1 MKKGYYSLLAL
12 PLVATMFLAG
22 CGKTTRNALELK
34 TLHAETVSA
43 YDNGTTNT
51 YFKKTG
57 SAETEE
63 KDYFVVQYN
72 EGITAYQTSDDEKDK
87 STDLY
92 KRYNQLK
99 SVYGRTMSLAY
110 AYYADFRN
118 VFYENIES
126 KKPDAKELTELYDRL
141 KTFQRELAS
150 FNANKLDLERE
161 TELFGA
167 GSSIIGASVDK
178 FNYSYTNLIK
188 VTLNFVNYFKDLHV
202 KYFYSEDQ
210 TIDKSY
216 ALRVYDEGLL
226 SMANYIYKGYLN
238 SLVKNGT
245 AKVLD
250 LLDAKQSVG
259 TLFSQNNDDL
269 KNIVITGN
277 YSCVTLNSDFLNDL
291 DEGNENNINA
301 VKDYESQLNMFNRY
315 FKLYNKVYDKVDME
329 KYNTFRFNT
338 DSTYNSSVADD
349 NEEKYLNSLSVVD
362 AANARV
368 MINFE
373 KDTVTTLLN
382 ALSEINTKNKNIKQL
397 G

>member
-22 CGKTTRNALELK
+22 CGKTSRNALELK

-51 YFKKTG
+51 YFKKISLT
-57 SAETEE
+57 ETEE

-72 EGITAYQTSDDEKDK
+72 EGITNYQNSTNEEDK

-259 TLFSQNNDDL
+259 TLFNPE
-269 KNIVITGN
+269 KNKQLNYIIVTGN
-277 YSCVTLNSDFLNDL
+277 NSCVTLKENFLNSL
-291 DEGNENNINA
+291 DNGDETNINA

-338 DSTYNSSVADD
+338 DSTYKSSVED

-362 AANARV
+362 SANARV

-373 KDTVTTLLN
+373 KETVPTLLN
-382 ALSEINTKNKNIKQL
+382 ALQTINS
-397 G
+397 

>member
-72 EGITAYQTSDDEKDK
+72 EGITNYQNSTNEEDK

-259 TLFSQNNDDL
+259 TLFNPE
-269 KNIVITGN
+269 KNKQLNYIIVTGN
-277 YSCVTLNSDFLNDL
+277 NSCVTLKEDFLNSL
-291 DEGNENNINA
+291 DNGDETNINA

-338 DSTYNSSVADD
+338 DSTYKSSVED
-349 NEEKYLNSLSVVD
+349 NEEKYLNLLSVVD
-362 AANARV
+362 SANARV

-373 KDTVTTLLN
+373 KETVPTLLN
-382 ALSEINTKNKNIKQL
+382 ALQTINS
-397 G
+397 

>member
-34 TLHAETVSA
+34 TLHAATVSA
-43 YDNGTTNT
+43 YDNGATNT

-72 EGITAYQTSDDEKDK
+72 EGITNYQNSTNEKEK

-126 KKPDAKELTELYDRL
+126 KKPNAKELTELYDRL

-150 FNANKLDLERE
+150 FNVNKLDLERE

-178 FNYSYTNLIK
+178 FNYSYTKLIK

-210 TIDKSY
+210 TVDKSY

-250 LLDAKQSVG
+250 LLDAQQSVG
-259 TLFSQNNDDL
+259 TLFCQNNNDL
-269 KNIVITGN
+269 EKIIITSN
-277 YSCVTLNSDFLNDL
+277 DNCVTLNSNFLTAL
-291 DEGNENNINA
+291 DEGNENNVNA

-315 FKLYNKVYDKVDME
+315 FKLYNKVYNKVDME

-338 DSTYNSSVADD
+338 DSTYNSSVAD

-382 ALSEINTKNKNIKQL
+382 ALSEINTKR
-397 G
+397 

>member
-22 CGKTTRNALELK
+22 CGKTSRNALELK

-72 EGITAYQTSDDEKDK
+72 EGITKYQNSTNEEDK

-250 LLDAKQSVG
+250 LLDAHQSVG
-259 TLFSQNNDDL
+259 TLFNPE
-269 KNIVITGN
+269 KNKQLNYIIVTGN
-277 YSCVTLNSDFLNDL
+277 NSCVTLKDNFLNSL
-291 DEGNENNINA
+291 DNGDETNINA

-362 AANARV
+362 SANARV

-373 KDTVTTLLN
+373 KETVPTLLN
-382 ALSEINTKNKNIKQL
+382 ALNTINSK
-397 G
+397 

>member
-22 CGKTTRNALELK
+22 CGKTSRNALELK

-72 EGITAYQTSDDEKDK
+72 EGITKYQNSTNEEDK

-259 TLFSQNNDDL
+259 TLFNPE
-269 KNIVITGN
+269 KNKQLNYIIVTGN
-277 YSCVTLNSDFLNDL
+277 NSCVTLKDNFLNSL
-291 DEGNENNINA
+291 DNGDETNINA

-362 AANARV
+362 SANARV

-373 KDTVTTLLN
+373 KETVPTLLN
-382 ALSEINTKNKNIKQL
+382 ALNTINSK
-397 G
+397 

>member
-34 TLHAETVSA
+34 TLHADTVSA

-63 KDYFVVQYN
+63 KDYFIVQYN

-99 SVYGRTMSLAY
+99 SVYARTMSLAY

-126 KKPDAKELTELYDRL
+126 KKPNAKELTELYDRL

-250 LLDAKQSVG
+250 LLDAQQSVG
-259 TLFSQNNDDL
+259 TLFSQNNNDL
-269 KNIVITGN
+269 KNIIITGN
-277 YSCVTLNSDFLNDL
+277 YSCVTLNSDFLNNL
-291 DEGNENNINA
+291 DKGNENNINA

-338 DSTYNSSVADD
+338 DSTYNSTIEN

-382 ALSEINTKNKNIKQL
+382 ALSEINTKR
-397 G
+397 

>member
-34 TLHAETVSA
+34 TLHADTVSA

-51 YFKKTG
+51 YFNKTG

-63 KDYFVVQYN
+63 KDYFYVQYN
-72 EGITAYQTSDDEKDK
+72 EGIKNYQNSTNEKDK

-99 SVYGRTMSLAY
+99 SVYARTMSLAY

-126 KKPDAKELTELYDRL
+126 KKPNAKELTELYDRL

-259 TLFSQNNDDL
+259 TLFSQNNNDL
-269 KNIVITGN
+269 KKIIITGN
-277 YSCVTLNSDFLNDL
+277 YGCVTLNSDFLNDL

-315 FKLYNKVYDKVDME
+315 FKLYNKVYNKVDME

-338 DSTYNSSVADD
+338 DSTYNSSSIQD
-349 NEEKYLNSLSVVD
+349 NEEQYLNSLSVVD

-382 ALSEINTKNKNIKQL
+382 ALSEINTKR
-397 G
+397 

>member
-72 EGITAYQTSDDEKDK
+72 EGITNYQNSTNEEDK

-259 TLFSQNNDDL
+259 TLFNPE
-269 KNIVITGN
+269 KNKQLNYIIVTGN
-277 YSCVTLNSDFLNDL
+277 NSCVTLKENFLNSL
-291 DEGNENNINA
+291 DNGDETNINA

-362 AANARV
+362 SANARV

-373 KDTVTTLLN
+373 KETVPTLLN
-382 ALSEINTKNKNIKQL
+382 ALNTINSK
-397 G
+397 

>member
-34 TLHAETVSA
+34 TLHADTVSA
-43 YDNGTTNT
+43 YDNGTDNT

-72 EGITAYQTSDDEKDK
+72 EGITNYQNSTNEKDK

-99 SVYGRTMSLAY
+99 SVYARTMSLAY

-126 KKPDAKELTELYDRL
+126 KKPNAKELTELYDRL

-259 TLFSQNNDDL
+259 TLFSQNNNDL
-269 KNIVITGN
+269 AKIIMTGN
-277 YSCVTLNSDFLNDL
+277 YGCVTLNGDFLKAL
-291 DEGNENNINA
+291 DNGNENNINA

-315 FKLYNKVYDKVDME
+315 FKLYNKVYNKVDME

-338 DSTYNSSVADD
+338 DSTYDSSVAD

-362 AANARV
+362 SANARV

-373 KDTVTTLLN
+373 KETVPTLLN
-382 ALSEINTKNKNIKQL
+382 ALKTINSK
-397 G
+397 

>member
-34 TLHAETVSA
+34 TLHADTVSA
-43 YDNGTTNT
+43 YDNGTDNT

-57 SAETEE
+57 SAEIEE
-63 KDYFVVQYN
+63 KDYFVVKYN
-72 EGITAYQTSDDEKDK
+72 DGIEAYISSEDD
-87 STDLY
+87 STELY
-92 KRYNQLK
+92 KRYTQLK
-99 SVYGRTMSLAY
+99 SVYARTMSLAY

-126 KKPDAKELTELYDRL
+126 KKPNAKELTELYDRL

-161 TELFGA
+161 TELFGVK
-167 GSSIIGASVDK
+167 SPIIGASVDK
-178 FNYSYTNLIK
+178 FNYAYTNLIK

-210 TIDKSY
+210 TVDKSY

-259 TLFSQNNDDL
+259 TLFNPKENEQLDD
-269 KNIVITGN
+269 IIITGN
-277 YSCVTLNSDFLNDL
+277 NSCVTLKDDFLNSL
-291 DEGNENNINA
+291 DNGDETNIN
-301 VKDYESQLNMFNRY
+301 VVSNYESQLNMFNRY

-338 DSTYNSSVADD
+338 DSTYNSSVAD

-362 AANARV
+362 SANARV

-373 KDTVTTLLN
+373 KETVPTLLS
-382 ALSEINTKNKNIKQL
+382 ALKTINSK
-397 G
+397 

>member
-34 TLHAETVSA
+34 TLHADTVSA

-51 YFKKTG
+51 YFKKIG

-63 KDYFVVQYN
+63 KDYFIVQYN
-72 EGITAYQTSDDEKDK
+72 KGITDYQTSTDEKDT

-126 KKPDAKELTELYDRL
+126 KKPNAKELTELYDRL

-167 GSSIIGASVDK
+167 ESPIIGASVDK

-250 LLDAKQSVG
+250 LLDAQQSVG
-259 TLFSQNNDDL
+259 TLFSQNNKDL
-269 KNIVITGN
+269 EKIIITGN
-277 YSCVTLNSDFLNDL
+277 YGCVTLNNDFLNDL
-291 DEGNENNINA
+291 DDGNENNINA
-301 VKDYESQLNMFNRY
+301 VKDYESQLNMFDRY

-338 DSTYNSSVADD
+338 DSTYNSSTIQD
-349 NEEKYLNSLSVVD
+349 NEEQYLNSLSVVD

-382 ALSEINTKNKNIKQL
+382 ALSEINTKR
-397 G
+397 

>member
-34 TLHAETVSA
+34 TLHADTVSA

-51 YFKKTG
+51 YFKKIG

-63 KDYFVVQYN
+63 KDYFIVQYN

-126 KKPDAKELTELYDRL
+126 KKPNAKELTELYDRL

-301 VKDYESQLNMFNRY
+301 VKDYESQLKMFDRY

-338 DSTYNSSVADD
+338 DSTYNSSTIQD
-349 NEEKYLNSLSVVD
+349 NEEQYLNSLSVVD

-382 ALSEINTKNKNIKQL
+382 ALSEINTKK
-397 G
+397 

>member
-34 TLHAETVSA
+34 TLHADTVSA
-43 YDNGTTNT
+43 YDNGTDNT

-72 EGITAYQTSDDEKDK
+72 EGITNYQNSTNEKDK

-99 SVYGRTMSLAY
+99 SVYARTMSLAY

-126 KKPDAKELTELYDRL
+126 KKPNAKELTELYDRL

-238 SLVKNGT
+238 PLVKNGT

-259 TLFSQNNDDL
+259 TLFSQNNNDL
-269 KNIVITGN
+269 AKIIMTGN
-277 YSCVTLNSDFLNDL
+277 YGCVTLNGDFLKAL
-291 DEGNENNINA
+291 DNGNENNINA

-315 FKLYNKVYDKVDME
+315 FKLYNKVYNKVDME

-338 DSTYNSSVADD
+338 DSTYNSSVAD

-362 AANARV
+362 SANARV

-373 KDTVTTLLN
+373 KETVPTLLN
-382 ALSEINTKNKNIKQL
+382 ALKTINSK
-397 G
+397 

>member
-34 TLHAETVSA
+34 TLHADTVSA
-43 YDNGTTNT
+43 YDNGTDNT

-57 SAETEE
+57 SAEIEE
-63 KDYFVVQYN
+63 KDYFVVKYN
-72 EGITAYQTSDDEKDK
+72 DGIETYISSGEDD
-87 STDLY
+87 TDLY
-92 KRYNQLK
+92 ERYNQLK
-99 SVYGRTMSLAY
+99 SVYARTMSLAY

-126 KKPDAKELTELYDRL
+126 KKPNAKELTELYDRL
-141 KTFQRELAS
+141 RTFQRELAS
-150 FNANKLDLERE
+150 FNTNKLDLERE
-161 TELFGA
+161 TELFGVK
-167 GSSIIGASVDK
+167 SPIIGASVDK
-178 FNYSYTNLIK
+178 FNYAYTNLIK

-226 SMANYIYKGYLN
+226 SMANFIYKGYLN

-245 AKVLD
+245 AKILD
-250 LLDAKQSVG
+250 LLDAEQSVG
-259 TLFSQNNDDL
+259 TLFNPEKNNQL
-269 KNIVITGN
+269 NGIIVTGN
-277 YSCVTLNSDFLNDL
+277 NSCVTLKENFLNSL
-291 DEGNENNINA
+291 DNGDETNIN
-301 VKDYESQLNMFNRY
+301 VVSNYESQLNMFNRY

-338 DSTYNSSVADD
+338 DSTYNSSIAD

-362 AANARV
+362 SANARV

-373 KDTVTTLLN
+373 KETVPTLLN
-382 ALSEINTKNKNIKQL
+382 ALKTINSK
-397 G
+397 

>member
-72 EGITAYQTSDDEKDK
+72 EGITNYQNSTNEEDK

-259 TLFSQNNDDL
+259 TLFNPE
-269 KNIVITGN
+269 KNKQLNYIIVTGN
-277 YSCVTLNSDFLNDL
+277 NSCVTLKENFLNSL
-291 DEGNENNINA
+291 DNGDETNINA
-301 VKDYESQLNMFNRY
+301 VKEYESQLNMFNRY

-338 DSTYNSSVADD
+338 DSTYKSSVED

-362 AANARV
+362 SANARV

-373 KDTVTTLLN
+373 KETVPTLLN
-382 ALSEINTKNKNIKQL
+382 ALQTINS
-397 G
+397 

>member
-34 TLHAETVSA
+34 TLHADTVSA
-43 YDNGTTNT
+43 YDNGTDNT

-72 EGITAYQTSDDEKDK
+72 EGITNYQNSTNEKDK

-99 SVYGRTMSLAY
+99 SVYARTMSLAY

-126 KKPDAKELTELYDRL
+126 KKPNAKELTELYDRL

-250 LLDAKQSVG
+250 LLDAEQSVG
-259 TLFSQNNDDL
+259 TLFSQNNNDL
-269 KNIVITGN
+269 AKIIMTGN
-277 YSCVTLNSDFLNDL
+277 YGCVTLNGDFLKAL
-291 DEGNENNINA
+291 DNGNENNINA

-315 FKLYNKVYDKVDME
+315 FKLYNKVYNKVDME

-338 DSTYNSSVADD
+338 DSTYDSSVAD

-362 AANARV
+362 SANARV

-373 KDTVTTLLN
+373 KETVPTLLN
-382 ALSEINTKNKNIKQL
+382 ALKTINSK
-397 G
+397 

>member
-34 TLHAETVSA
+34 TLHADTVSA

-51 YFKKTG
+51 YFKKNG
-57 SAETEE
+57 LAETEE

-72 EGITAYQTSDDEKDK
+72 EGITAYQTGNKESEKD
-87 STDLY
+87 TDLY

-110 AYYADFRN
+110 AYYSDFRN

-126 KKPDAKELTELYDRL
+126 KKPNAKELTELYDRL

-161 TELFGA
+161 TELFGT

-210 TIDKSY
+210 TVDKSY

-250 LLDAKQSVG
+250 LLDAQQSVG
-259 TLFSQNNDDL
+259 TLFSQSNNDL
-269 KNIVITGN
+269 EKIIITSN
-277 YSCVTLNSDFLNDL
+277 DNCVTLNGNFLTAL
-291 DEGNENNINA
+291 DEGNENNVNA
-301 VKDYESQLNMFNRY
+301 VKDYESQLNMFDRY

-338 DSTYNSSVADD
+338 DSTYNSTIEN

-382 ALSEINTKNKNIKQL
+382 ALSEINTKR
-397 G
+397 

>member
-72 EGITAYQTSDDEKDK
+72 EGITNYQNSTNEEDK

-259 TLFSQNNDDL
+259 TLFNPE
-269 KNIVITGN
+269 KNKQLNYIIVTGN
-277 YSCVTLNSDFLNDL
+277 NSCVTLKENFLNSL
-291 DEGNENNINA
+291 DNGDETNINA

-338 DSTYNSSVADD
+338 DSTYKSSVED
-349 NEEKYLNSLSVVD
+349 NEEKYLNLLSVVD
-362 AANARV
+362 SANARV

-373 KDTVTTLLN
+373 KETVPTLLN
-382 ALSEINTKNKNIKQL
+382 ALQTINS
-397 G
+397 

>member
-51 YFKKTG
+51 YFKKISLT
-57 SAETEE
+57 ETEE

-72 EGITAYQTSDDEKDK
+72 EGITNYQNSTNEEDK

-188 VTLNFVNYFKDLHV
+188 VTLNLVNYFKDLHV

-259 TLFSQNNDDL
+259 TLFNPE
-269 KNIVITGN
+269 KNKQLNYIIVTGN
-277 YSCVTLNSDFLNDL
+277 NSCVTLKENFLNSL
-291 DEGNENNINA
+291 DNGDETNINA

-338 DSTYNSSVADD
+338 DSTYKSSVED

-362 AANARV
+362 SANARV

-373 KDTVTTLLN
+373 KETVPTLLN
-382 ALSEINTKNKNIKQL
+382 ALQTINS
-397 G
+397 

>member
-34 TLHAETVSA
+34 TLHADTVSA

-51 YFKKTG
+51 YFKKIG

-63 KDYFVVQYN
+63 KDYFIVQYN

-99 SVYGRTMSLAY
+99 SVYARTMSLAY

-126 KKPDAKELTELYDRL
+126 KKPNAKELTELYDRL

-259 TLFSQNNDDL
+259 TLFSQNNNDL
-269 KNIVITGN
+269 KKIIITGN

-291 DEGNENNINA
+291 DKGNENNINA

-338 DSTYNSSVADD
+338 DSTYNSSTIQD

-382 ALSEINTKNKNIKQL
+382 ALSEINTKR
-397 G
+397 

>member
-34 TLHAETVSA
+34 TLHADTVSA

-51 YFKKTG
+51 YFKKIG

-63 KDYFVVQYN
+63 KDYFIVQYN

-99 SVYGRTMSLAY
+99 SVYARTMSLAY

-126 KKPDAKELTELYDRL
+126 KKPNAKELTELYDRL

-250 LLDAKQSVG
+250 LLDAQQSVG
-259 TLFSQNNDDL
+259 TLFSQNNNDL
-269 KNIVITGN
+269 KNIIITGN
-277 YSCVTLNSDFLNDL
+277 YSCVTLNSDFLNNL
-291 DEGNENNINA
+291 DKGNENNINA

-338 DSTYNSSVADD
+338 DSTYNSTIEN

-382 ALSEINTKNKNIKQL
+382 ALSEINTKR
-397 G
+397 

>member
-34 TLHAETVSA
+34 TLHADTVSA

-57 SAETEE
+57 STETEE

-72 EGITAYQTSDDEKDK
+72 EGITAYQTGNKETEKD
-87 STDLY
+87 TDLY

-126 KKPDAKELTELYDRL
+126 KKPNAKELTELYDRL

-178 FNYSYTNLIK
+178 FNYSYTKLIK

-210 TIDKSY
+210 TVDKSY

-259 TLFSQNNDDL
+259 TLFSQNNNDL
-269 KNIVITGN
+269 EKIIITSN
-277 YSCVTLNSDFLNDL
+277 DNCVTLNSNFLTAL
-291 DEGNENNINA
+291 DEGNENNVNA

-338 DSTYNSSVADD
+338 DSTYNSTVAD

-382 ALSEINTKNKNIKQL
+382 ALKTINSK
-397 G
+397 

>member
-51 YFKKTG
+51 YFKKISLT
-57 SAETEE
+57 ETEE

-72 EGITAYQTSDDEKDK
+72 EGITNYQNSTNEEDK

-126 KKPDAKELTELYDRL
+126 KKPNAKELTELYDRL

-259 TLFSQNNDDL
+259 TLFNPE
-269 KNIVITGN
+269 KNKQLNYIIVTGN
-277 YSCVTLNSDFLNDL
+277 NSCVTLKDNFLNSL
-291 DEGNENNINA
+291 DNGDETNINA
-301 VKDYESQLNMFNRY
+301 VKEYESQLNMFNRY

-362 AANARV
+362 SANARV

-373 KDTVTTLLN
+373 KETVPTLLN
-382 ALSEINTKNKNIKQL
+382 ALNTINSK
-397 G
+397 

>member
-34 TLHAETVSA
+34 TLHADTVSA

-51 YFKKTG
+51 YFKKIALT
-57 SAETEE
+57 ETEE

-72 EGITAYQTSDDEKDK
+72 EGITNYQNSTNEEDK

-259 TLFSQNNDDL
+259 TLFNPE
-269 KNIVITGN
+269 KNKQLNYIIVTGN
-277 YSCVTLNSDFLNDL
+277 NSCVTLKDNFLNSL
-291 DEGNENNINA
+291 DNGDETNINA

-362 AANARV
+362 SANARV

-373 KDTVTTLLN
+373 KETVPTLLN
-382 ALSEINTKNKNIKQL
+382 ALNTINSK
-397 G
+397 

>member
-22 CGKTTRNALELK
+22 CGKTSRNALELK

-72 EGITAYQTSDDEKDK
+72 EGITNYQNSTNEEDK

-259 TLFSQNNDDL
+259 TLFNPEQNKQLNYI
-269 KNIVITGN
+269 IVTGN
-277 YSCVTLNSDFLNDL
+277 NSCVTLKEDFLNSL
-291 DEGNENNINA
+291 DNGDETNINA

-315 FKLYNKVYDKVDME
+315 FKLYNKVYNKVDME

-362 AANARV
+362 SANARV

-373 KDTVTTLLN
+373 KETVPTLLN
-382 ALSEINTKNKNIKQL
+382 ALNTINSK
-397 G
+397 

>member
-22 CGKTTRNALELK
+22 CGKTSRNALELK

-72 EGITAYQTSDDEKDK
+72 EGITKYQNSTNEEDK

-250 LLDAKQSVG
+250 LLDAHQSVG
-259 TLFSQNNDDL
+259 TLFNPEKNNQL
-269 KNIVITGN
+269 NYIIVTGN
-277 YSCVTLNSDFLNDL
+277 NSCVTLKENFLNSL
-291 DEGNENNINA
+291 DNGDETNINA

-338 DSTYNSSVADD
+338 DSTYNSSVAD
-349 NEEKYLNSLSVVD
+349 NEEKYLNSLSLVD
-362 AANARV
+362 SANARV

-373 KDTVTTLLN
+373 KETVPTLLN
-382 ALSEINTKNKNIKQL
+382 ALNTINSK
-397 G
+397 

>member
-57 SAETEE
+57 STETEE

-72 EGITAYQTSDDEKDK
+72 EGITNYQNSTNEEDK

-250 LLDAKQSVG
+250 LLDAHQSVG
-259 TLFSQNNDDL
+259 TLFNPE
-269 KNIVITGN
+269 KNKQLNYIIVTGN
-277 YSCVTLNSDFLNDL
+277 NSCVTLKDNFLNSL
-291 DEGNENNINA
+291 DNGDETNINA

-338 DSTYNSSVADD
+338 DSTYNSSVAN

-362 AANARV
+362 SANARV

-373 KDTVTTLLN
+373 KETVPTLLN
-382 ALSEINTKNKNIKQL
+382 ALNTINSK
-397 G
+397 

>member
-72 EGITAYQTSDDEKDK
+72 EGITNYQNSTNEEDK

-259 TLFSQNNDDL
+259 TLFNPE
-269 KNIVITGN
+269 KNKQLNYIIVTGN
-277 YSCVTLNSDFLNDL
+277 NSCVTLKENFLNSL
-291 DEGNENNINA
+291 DNGDETNINA

-338 DSTYNSSVADD
+338 DSTYKSSVED

-362 AANARV
+362 SANARV

-373 KDTVTTLLN
+373 KETVPTLLN
-382 ALSEINTKNKNIKQL
+382 ALQTINS
-397 G
+397 

>member
-22 CGKTTRNALELK
+22 CGKTSRNALELK

-72 EGITAYQTSDDEKDK
+72 EGITKYQNSTNEEDK

-250 LLDAKQSVG
+250 LLDAHQSVG
-259 TLFSQNNDDL
+259 TLFNPE
-269 KNIVITGN
+269 KNKQLNYIIVTGN
-277 YSCVTLNSDFLNDL
+277 NSCVTLKENFLNSL
-291 DEGNENNINA
+291 DNGDETNINA

-315 FKLYNKVYDKVDME
+315 FKLYNKVYNKVDME

-338 DSTYNSSVADD
+338 DSTYNSSVAD
-349 NEEKYLNSLSVVD
+349 NEEKYLNSLSLVD
-362 AANARV
+362 SANARV

-373 KDTVTTLLN
+373 KDTVPTLLN
-382 ALSEINTKNKNIKQL
+382 ALKTINSK
-397 G
+397 

>member
-22 CGKTTRNALELK
+22 CGKTSRNALELK

-72 EGITAYQTSDDEKDK
+72 EGITKYQNSTNEEDK

-126 KKPDAKELTELYDRL
+126 KKPNAKELTELYDRL

-250 LLDAKQSVG
+250 LLDAHQSVG
-259 TLFSQNNDDL
+259 TLFNPE
-269 KNIVITGN
+269 KNKQLNYIIVTGN
-277 YSCVTLNSDFLNDL
+277 NSCVTLKDNFLNSL
-291 DEGNENNINA
+291 DNGDETNINA

-362 AANARV
+362 SANARV

-373 KDTVTTLLN
+373 KETVPTLLN
-382 ALSEINTKNKNIKQL
+382 ALNTINSK
-397 G
+397 

>member
-22 CGKTTRNALELK
+22 CGKTSRNALELK

-72 EGITAYQTSDDEKDK
+72 EGITKYQNSTNEEDK

-259 TLFSQNNDDL
+259 TLFNPE
-269 KNIVITGN
+269 KNKQLNYIIVTGN
-277 YSCVTLNSDFLNDL
+277 NSCVTLKDNFLNSL
-291 DEGNENNINA
+291 DNGDETNINA
-301 VKDYESQLNMFNRY
+301 VKEYESQLNMFNRY

-362 AANARV
+362 SANARV

-373 KDTVTTLLN
+373 KETVPTLLN
-382 ALSEINTKNKNIKQL
+382 ALNTINSK
-397 G
+397 

>member
-34 TLHAETVSA
+34 TLHTETVSA

-72 EGITAYQTSDDEKDK
+72 EGITNYQNSTNEKDK

-259 TLFSQNNDDL
+259 TLFNPEQNKQLNYI
-269 KNIVITGN
+269 IVTGN
-277 YSCVTLNSDFLNDL
+277 NSCVTLKEDFLNSL
-291 DEGNENNINA
+291 DNGDETNINA

-315 FKLYNKVYDKVDME
+315 FKLYNKVYNKVDME

-338 DSTYNSSVADD
+338 DSTYDSSVTD
-349 NEEKYLNSLSVVD
+349 NEEKYLNSLSLVD

-373 KDTVTTLLN
+373 KDTVPTLLN
-382 ALSEINTKNKNIKQL
+382 ALKTINSK
-397 G
+397 

>member
-34 TLHAETVSA
+34 TLHADTVSA

-72 EGITAYQTSDDEKDK
+72 EGITAYQTGNKEEEKD
-87 STDLY
+87 TDLY

-99 SVYGRTMSLAY
+99 GVYARTMSLAY

-126 KKPDAKELTELYDRL
+126 KKPNAKELTELYDRL

-167 GSSIIGASVDK
+167 ESPIIGASVDK

-250 LLDAKQSVG
+250 LLDAQQSVG
-259 TLFSQNNDDL
+259 TLFSQNNNDL
-269 KNIVITGN
+269 EKIIITGN
-277 YSCVTLNSDFLNDL
+277 YSCVTLNNDFLNDL
-291 DEGNENNINA
+291 DEGNESNINA

-338 DSTYNSSVADD
+338 DSTYNSSEDED
-349 NEEKYLNSLSVVD
+349 NEKQYLNSLSVVD

-373 KDTVTTLLN
+373 KDTVTTLLK
-382 ALSEINTKNKNIKQL
+382 ALHKINNLYKNN
-397 G
+397 